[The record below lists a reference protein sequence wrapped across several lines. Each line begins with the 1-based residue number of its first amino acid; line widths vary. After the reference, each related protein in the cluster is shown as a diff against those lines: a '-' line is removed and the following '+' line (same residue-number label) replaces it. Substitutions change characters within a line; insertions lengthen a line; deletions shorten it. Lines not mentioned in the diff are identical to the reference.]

1 MKSKLDTLPVII
13 TYSDKKID
21 KDRLFKIFYDI
32 IEEQEAKEE
41 RETDDDLDEEK
52 ECLSNAS

>member
-41 RETDDDLDEEK
+41 REREDDLDEEK
-52 ECLSNAS
+52 EGLSNAS

>member
-41 RETDDDLDEEK
+41 RETDQDLAEEK

>member
-41 RETDDDLDEEK
+41 REREDDLDEEK
-52 ECLSNAS
+52 ECLTNRS

>member
-1 MKSKLDTLPVII
+1 MKSKLDTLPVIV

-41 RETDDDLDEEK
+41 REREDDLDEEK

>member
-1 MKSKLDTLPVII
+1 MKSKLDKMQVVIS
-13 TYSDKKID
+13 YSDKKIN

-41 RETDDDLDEEK
+41 REK
-52 ECLSNAS
+52 ELNNKKIKDK

>member
-21 KDRLFKIFYDI
+21 KDRLFKIFYDV

-41 RETDDDLDEEK
+41 RKKLNNK
-52 ECLSNAS
+52 KI

>member
-41 RETDDDLDEEK
+41 REREDDLDEEK

>member
-21 KDRLFKIFYDI
+21 KDRLFKIFYDV

-41 RETDDDLDEEK
+41 RETHHDLDEEK

>member
-21 KDRLFKIFYDI
+21 KERLFKIFYDI

-41 RETDDDLDEEK
+41 RERDDDLDEEK